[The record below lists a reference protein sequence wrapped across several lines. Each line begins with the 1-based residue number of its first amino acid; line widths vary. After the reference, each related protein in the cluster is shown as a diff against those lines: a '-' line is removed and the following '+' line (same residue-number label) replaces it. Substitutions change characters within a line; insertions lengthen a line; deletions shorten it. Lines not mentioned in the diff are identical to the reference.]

1 VEKGYKVKPFS
12 LNFSGEMRYFLLLVL
27 TFWLPLSGQAQQSTI
42 SGYVR
47 DAATGEEL
55 IGATV
60 QVLELPGT
68 GATTNIYGYYALPL
82 GQGEYSLK
90 IQYLGYETVEQPINL
105 QADTRLNFELQ
116 ETDAVLQEVVV
127 TGRREDANV
136 TEVAMSRE
144 NLPIET
150 IQKIPALLGEVDVIK
165 TLQLLPGVQ
174 SAGEGTTGLFV
185 RGGAAD
191 QNLVLLDEATVY
203 NASHL
208 FGFFSVFNPDA
219 IKNLEIYKGG
229 IPARFGGRI
238 SSILEIQMKE
248 GNNRNYAVS
257 GGVGLIASRLTVEGP
272 LQKNKSS
279 FIVSGRRTYADMFLR
294 LSNNENLNSNTLYF
308 YDLNAKANLILDEN
322 NRVYISG
329 YFGRDVLG
337 LDDLFGLDW
346 GNSTFTARWNH
357 LFNQRLFLNTT
368 LVASSFD
375 YGFEGDAGSSEFTWT
390 SRLAERA
397 LKADFTYYPSSD
409 HTLSFGWH
417 STRRTFGKPDVEF
430 EQFDEPY
437 QQDKYGW
444 ENALYVG
451 DQWKVNNKL
460 TAEFGLR
467 YSMHHTLGNGWV
479 YEYEEGQERTLE
491 TLSDSTFYA
500 TGETIQ
506 FYHGLEP
513 RLGLRYILNSE
524 SSVKASYMRTR
535 QYLQVASNAT
545 AGLPIE
551 RWIPVDPYV
560 RPLIGDQVAA
570 GYFRNF
576 GNNRYEFSL
585 EGFYKN
591 MGRLID
597 FKLGDQGEILF
608 NNYLETELLEGR
620 GWAYGAE
627 FLLKR
632 NTGKTT
638 GWLAYT
644 LSRSFRQVPGI
655 SGGNPY
661 PARYDR
667 IHDIALVVSRE
678 LSPRWEVSANFVYS
692 TGQAVSLP
700 NGRTTLN
707 GFIVPVYDD
716 TKRNNYRM
724 PDYHRLD
731 LAATL
736 KGKDVPGRNW
746 SGDWVF
752 SVYNAYARKNPFT
765 ITFEQVYNGQPGVDP
780 QEEPVTSVE
789 AGAVKTYLFSLIPSV
804 TYNFRWQPNK

>member
-1 VEKGYKVKPFS
+1 MKYLFI
-12 LNFSGEMRYFLLLVL
+12 L
-27 TFWLPLSGQAQQSTI
+27 TFLALPFIGYSQKVTL

-55 IGATV
+55 IGATLQIV
-60 QVLELPGT
+60 ELPGT
-68 GATTNIYGYYALPL
+68 GTTTNAYGYYALPVVA
-82 GQGEYSLK
+82 GNYTVK
-90 IQYLGYETVEQPINL
+90 VQYLGYQLNQQTINL
-105 QADTRLNFELQ
+105 QADTRQDFELAP
-116 ETDAVLQEVVV
+116 TDAVLEEVVV
-127 TGRREDANV
+127 TGEREDANV

-144 NLPIET
+144 NLSIET
-150 IQKIPALLGEVDVIK
+150 IQKVPALLGEIDVIK

-238 SSILEIQMKE
+238 SSILDIQMKE
-248 GNNRNYAVS
+248 GNNRELAVK
-257 GGVGLIASRLTVEGP
+257 GGIGLIASRLTIEAP
-272 LQKNKSS
+272 IQKGKSS
-279 FIVSGRRTYADMFLR
+279 FIISGRRTYADMFLR
-294 LSNNENLNSNTLYF
+294 LSNDENLNSNTLYF
-308 YDLNAKANLILDEN
+308 YDLNAKANVILDEN
-322 NRVYISG
+322 NRLYLSG

-346 GNSTFTARWNH
+346 GNRTFTARWNH
-357 LFNQRLFLNTT
+357 LFNQRLFMNATV
-368 LVASSFD
+368 VASSFD
-375 YGFEGDAGSSEFTWT
+375 YGFEGDDSSSDFLWT
-390 SRLAERA
+390 SRLSE
-397 LKADFTYYPSSD
+397 KAVKTDFTYYPNTD
-409 HTLSFGWH
+409 HTLTFGWH
-417 STRRTFGKPDVEF
+417 STYRKFGKPNV
-430 EQFDEPY
+430 QFDQFAEPY
-437 QQDKYGW
+437 QQDKFGW
-444 ENALYVG
+444 ENALYIG
-451 DQWKVNNKL
+451 DQWAVSDKL
-460 TAEFGLR
+460 TAEYGLR
-467 YSMHHTLGNGWV
+467 YSTHNTLGNGWV
-479 YEYEEGQERTLE
+479 YFYEEGQERTLD
-491 TLSDSTFYA
+491 TKVDSTFYA
-500 TGETIQ
+500 TGENIQ

-513 RLGLRYILNSE
+513 RLGLRYILDEN

-551 RWIPVDPYV
+551 RWIPADPYV
-560 RPLIGDQVAA
+560 RPLIADQVAA

-576 GNNRYEFSL
+576 KNNTYEVSI
-585 EGFYKN
+585 EGFYKK
-591 MGRLID
+591 MDRLID
-597 FKLGDQGEILF
+597 FKLGDQGQILF
-608 NNYLETELLEGR
+608 NNYLETELLEGK
-620 GWAYGAE
+620 GWAYGGE
-627 FLLKR
+627 FLLKKSK
-632 NTGKTT
+632 GKTT

-644 LSRSFRQVPGI
+644 LSRTMRQVPGI
-655 SGGNPY
+655 NAGKAY

-667 IHDIALVVSRE
+667 THDVALVLSRE

-700 NGRTTLN
+700 TGKAQLN

-724 PDYHRLD
+724 PNYHRLD

-736 KGKDVPGRNW
+736 KGKEKPNRNW
-746 SGDWVF
+746 KGDWVF
-752 SVYNAYARKNPFT
+752 SIYNAYAQKNPFV
-765 ITFEQVYNGQPGVDP
+765 ITFEQVYNGEPGVDP
-780 QEEPVTSVE
+780 FEEPITSIE

-804 TYNFRWQPNK
+804 TYNFQWYPKRK

>member
-1 VEKGYKVKPFS
+1 
-12 LNFSGEMRYFLLLVL
+12 
-27 TFWLPLSGQAQQSTI
+27 
-42 SGYVR
+42 
-47 DAATGEEL
+47 
-55 IGATV
+55 
-60 QVLELPGT
+60 
-68 GATTNIYGYYALPL
+68 
-82 GQGEYSLK
+82 
-90 IQYLGYETVEQPINL
+90 
-105 QADTRLNFELQ
+105 
-116 ETDAVLQEVVV
+116 
-127 TGRREDANV
+127 
-136 TEVAMSRE
+136 
-144 NLPIET
+144 
-150 IQKIPALLGEVDVIK
+150 
-165 TLQLLPGVQ
+165 
-174 SAGEGTTGLFV
+174 
-185 RGGAAD
+185 
-191 QNLVLLDEATVY
+191 
-203 NASHL
+203 
-208 FGFFSVFNPDA
+208 
-219 IKNLEIYKGG
+219 
-229 IPARFGGRI
+229 
-238 SSILEIQMKE
+238 
-248 GNNRNYAVS
+248 
-257 GGVGLIASRLTVEGP
+257 
-272 LQKNKSS
+272 
-279 FIVSGRRTYADMFLR
+279 
-294 LSNNENLNSNTLYF
+294 
-308 YDLNAKANLILDEN
+308 
-322 NRVYISG
+322 
-329 YFGRDVLG
+329 
-337 LDDLFGLDW
+337 
-346 GNSTFTARWNH
+346 
-357 LFNQRLFLNTT
+357 
-368 LVASSFD
+368 
-375 YGFEGDAGSSEFTWT
+375 
-390 SRLAERA
+390 
-397 LKADFTYYPSSD
+397 
-409 HTLSFGWH
+409 
-417 STRRTFGKPDVEF
+417 
-430 EQFDEPY
+430 
-437 QQDKYGW
+437 
-444 ENALYVG
+444 
-451 DQWKVNNKL
+451 VNNKL

>member
-1 VEKGYKVKPFS
+1 MEKGYKVKPFS